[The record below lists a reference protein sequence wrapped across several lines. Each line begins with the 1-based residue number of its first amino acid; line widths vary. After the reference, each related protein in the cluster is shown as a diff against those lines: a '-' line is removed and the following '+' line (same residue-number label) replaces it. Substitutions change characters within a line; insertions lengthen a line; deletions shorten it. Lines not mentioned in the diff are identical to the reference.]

1 MAFQSTKIKEMIIG
15 DVRIVP
21 HGNAFFIELTYE
33 VTCSTTVLLDGS
45 RACLVPKLSRVTV
58 YGASEKSE
66 ALFYGEASAE
76 GGNPVTMSISF

>member
-1 MAFQSTKIKEMIIG
+1 MLNLQTKELESQ
-15 DVRIVP
+15 
-21 HGNAFFIELTYE
+21 IEHLN
-33 VTCSTTVLLDGS
+33 L
-45 RACLVPKLSRVTV
+45 PKLSRVTV